1 MGEKS
6 QKGIFYKV
14 LLGIFLFLAVA
25 YVGVTIYMGAIQ
37 KQFIFPG
44 HPLQGSEKVIDT
56 HCQNTENDRL
66 IPITLPSGTK
76 TFLRILTQPGVQAAE
91 TGPFTETAAEKPLEN
106 GEEAAAVPTSPESA
120 SGPEIA
126 ESPQTEKAGPVVT
139 PTVLFIYG
147 NMGCLAWCDPMLQ
160 ELYKQGANVACIEWP
175 GFGVAG
181 GDASEQECYEAEQ
194 AAYDY
199 LTGTEKIDPKT
210 LYVMGHSLGT
220 GPAADL
226 ASKNPVAG
234 VILASGY
241 TDIGAVA
248 QNFYPYLPCKL
259 VVVHRFAT
267 IKKIPSIQAPIL
279 FIHSANDTIIPY
291 WMSEK
296 NFEVAQKA
304 GKNVDFLRLKEAG
317 HDLFFDFPESPGV
330 WERINAFIHP

>member
-6 QKGIFYKV
+6 RKGIFYKV
-14 LLGIFLFLAVA
+14 LFGIFLLLVVG

-44 HPLQGSEKVIDT
+44 HRLQGSEEIADT
-56 HCQNTENDRL
+56 HCQNSENDRL
-66 IPITLPSGTK
+66 IPITLASGTE
-76 TFLRILTQPGVQAAE
+76 TFLRILTQPGLKSAE
-91 TGPFTETAAEKPLEN
+91 TAPFTETSAEKPLES
-106 GEEAAAVPTSPESA
+106 GAGTESAESIESA
-120 SGPEIA
+120 S
-126 ESPQTEKAGPVVT
+126 AGKGGARLT

-147 NMGCLAWCDPMLQ
+147 NMSCLAWCDPMLQ
-160 ELYKQGANVACIEWP
+160 ELYQQGANVACIEWP

-181 GDASEQECYEAEQ
+181 GDASEQGCYEAQQ

-199 LTGTEKIDPKT
+199 LVGTEKIDPKT

-226 ASKNPVAG
+226 ASKNLVAG

-248 QNFYPYLPCKL
+248 QNFYPYLPCRL

-267 IKKIPSIQAPIL
+267 SKKIRSIDAPIL

-296 NFEVAQKA
+296 NFEIAQKE
-304 GKNVDFLRLKEAG
+304 GKNADFLRLKEAG

-330 WERINAFIHP
+330 WERIKAFIHP